1 MGTKTYRVKKTLA
14 EEAEKRVIKYI
25 AEQKELITEA
35 EMICIAIEKGLKE
48 ITNEEISEMIIRHR
62 KD

>member
-25 AEQKELITEA
+25 AEQKELITES
-35 EMICIAIEKGLKE
+35 EMIAAAIEKGLKE
-48 ITNEEISEMIIRHR
+48 ITNEEIREIIGRAE
-62 KD
+62 D

>member
-25 AEQKELITEA
+25 AEEKELITES
-35 EMICIAIEKGLKE
+35 EMICAAIEKGLKK
-48 ITNEEISEMIIRHR
+48 ITNEEIREIIS
-62 KD
+62 KQKID